1 MNSSQK
7 ILNRLGL
14 RKKNNRVYYP
24 KHIYSK
30 FSLRD
35 ILALKKIT
43 PKDTKL
49 IRICLH
55 KNDNEKIQEMIILHK
70 IPQSIGP
77 LKQKKESI
85 SYHVIN
91 GELQIDLLKK
101 NKIVNFKLKKNNSLR
116 IPCNLFRKVISK
128 KNNTI
133 FLEITNGPFK
143 DEHTIWKEKKK
154 LK

>member
-1 MNSSQK
+1 MNNSKK

-101 NKIVNFKLKKNNSLR
+101 NKTVNFKLKKNNSLR

-128 KNNTI
+128 KI
-133 FLEITNGPFK
+133 IRYF
-143 DEHTIWKEKKK
+143 
-154 LK
+154 

>member
-1 MNSSQK
+1 MNKSKKVLS
-7 ILNRLGL
+7 RLGL
-14 RKKNNRVYYP
+14 KKKNNRVYYL
-24 KHIYSK
+24 KSIYSK

-35 ILALKKIT
+35 IFALKKLT

-49 IRICLH
+49 IRVCLH
-55 KNDNEKIQEMIILHK
+55 KNDSEKIQEMIIMHK
-70 IPQSIGP
+70 VPQTIGP

-133 FLEITNGPFK
+133 FLEIANGPFK
-143 DEHTIWKEKKK
+143 DKHTIWKEQVK
-154 LK
+154 LR